1 MVSGG
6 ISWYQQIVLVY
17 TICYQLVL
25 GGISWYQVISA
36 NGIRWYKLVLAR
48 SRWYQLVS
56 GEQLVSANG
65 IKLISKSAVYKC
77 ISLVKQVY
85 S

>member
-6 ISWYQQIVLVY
+6 TRW
-17 TICYQLVL
+17 YQLVSANSISL
-25 GGISWYQVISA
+25 YKLLLTGIRWYQVISA

-48 SRWYQLVS
+48 SRWNQLVS
-56 GEQLVSANG
+56 DEQLVSANG
-65 IKLISKSAVYKC
+65 IKLISKSALYKC